1 MKFKSID
8 NKKISNN
15 KLRMTEPTVL
25 FGAGAKTIATYTVD
39 ADEICRIDLVS
50 TRFFGTADYS
60 EAILKYNNI
69 SNPFSINEGDVLNI
83 PDAGSAMKAWKR
95 INEIG
100 VEGDAEPSVKDQF
113 MSTKRLTIK
122 DQGRIEYLK
131 KKAAQKENGSKQSL
145 PPNVLK
151 TGDKNLSIDNDI
163 ITI

>member
-1 MKFKSID
+1 
-8 NKKISNN
+8 
-15 KLRMTEPTVL
+15 
-25 FGAGAKTIATYTVD
+25 
-39 ADEICRIDLVS
+39 
-50 TRFFGTADYS
+50 
-60 EAILKYNNI
+60 
-69 SNPFSINEGDVLNI
+69 
-83 PDAGSAMKAWKR
+83 MKAWKR